1 MWYPGWCCSAVTFM
15 ILQEPYIRYISNIS
29 DAVQS
34 ISEGNLNTT
43 IDVIGDDEFSSMAA
57 NLNKM
62 VEDIRELMDKERE
75 SERTKTSL

>member
-1 MWYPGWCCSAVTFM
+1 MTRLHRNTTVNTDVYKR
-15 ILQEPYIRYISNIS
+15 QPYIRYISNIS

-57 NLNKM
+57 NLNTVSYTHLDVYKRQGM
-62 VEDIRELMDKERE
+62 MK
-75 SERTKTSL
+75 TKK